1 MMADDEVERTIEEA
15 KRRHETGVIPIEL
28 RITEAELRNNSET
41 ALFELIAHRLNIA
54 QKQIR
59 ERDAKDGK

>member
-1 MMADDEVERTIEEA
+1 MADDVERMVDA
-15 KRRHETGVIPIEL
+15 MKARHESGAETITL
-28 RITEAELRNNSET
+28 LITEAELRNNSEQ
-41 ALFELIAHRLNIA
+41 ALFELIAQRLNAA

>member
-1 MMADDEVERTIEEA
+1 MADDVERMVDA
-15 KRRHETGVIPIEL
+15 MKARHESGAEIITL
-28 RITEAELRNNSET
+28 LITEAELRNNSEQ
-41 ALFELIAHRLNIA
+41 ALFELIAQRLNAA